1 MRKLDLKK
9 YDVGWE
15 YLDYDF
21 KSLIGVCIIMPGFTF
36 MIVDTF
42 ISIFCLSLFWLRYLL
57 IIHCMDG
64 HTRFLIT
71 NRQKHLAWMTL

>member
-42 ISIFCLSLFWLRYLL
+42 ISIDRKSVV
-57 IIHCMDG
+57 
-64 HTRFLIT
+64 
-71 NRQKHLAWMTL
+71 

>member
-1 MRKLDLKK
+1 MKVFTNKKKMRGYREFLYILP
-9 YDVGWE
+9 
-15 YLDYDF
+15 F
-21 KSLIGVCIIMPGFTF
+21 IIL
-36 MIVDTF
+36 V
-42 ISIFCLSLFWLRYLL
+42 RYLL